1 MAESKIRI
9 TELEF
14 QNIKDNLK
22 NFIKSK
28 PEFTDYDFEGAG
40 LNILMDILAYNTHY
54 MSYYTNMIANEM
66 FMDTADLRSS
76 VVSHAKLLGYMPRSR
91 VAPIARVN
99 VQVTPGVG
107 ESNQNLLL
115 IPRFTRFRSENIN
128 GTNFT
133 FVLLE
138 DKTLE
143 KTNGKF
149 TLPNAVIK
157 QGVPLIYTF
166 VVDDLTNPQQKF
178 KLPDTGIDTSTIEV
192 TIQKSATNLQTEKFV
207 LAEDASVVEATSP
220 VYYVD
225 EVDNGKYQ
233 IYFGDNVLGKKLED
247 GNLVVISYLITDG
260 PLSNKA
266 NTFSLI
272 DSLDG
277 FSNVSVTTAQSASA
291 GADIETIDIILFSAP
306 KAYLSQN
313 RAVTKNDYIAL
324 INKKY
329 PYFDS
334 VTVWGG
340 EELVPPQYGR
350 VFISAKPRD
359 GFEITEVEKNFLK
372 EEILK
377 PISILTVTPEFID
390 ADYNYL
396 NFGVRATYDPLRTNK
411 TPPQI
416 ESAIKVAITTF
427 INQELNKFNSTFR
440 ASRLTRKID
449 DSDPAIL
456 SNELNIFIQKK
467 FKPFLNNRR
476 SYTLDFGIPLARG
489 TTENRLY
496 SSPGFEIA
504 DTSNVIRTC
513 FIEEVPFSYSGIDTV
528 EILDPG
534 TGYTETPTVE
544 IIGDGTGAT
553 AQPVVV
559 NGRIRSIN
567 VIKRG
572 SEYTNAV
579 ARISGGGSEARGASA
594 KVVIQGKTGNLR
606 MYYFDDNQIKVFVN
620 ESIGTIDYT
629 TGKVTIS
636 ELAILDVLNDFKQLS
651 IHAKPEN
658 TVFESNQNKILTLN
672 YDDPESISV
681 RLTPIS
687 K

>member
-14 QNIKDNLK
+14 QTIKDNLK

-28 PEFTDYDFEGAG
+28 PEFTDYDFEGSG

-91 VAPIARVN
+91 VAPIARIN
-99 VQVTPGVG
+99 LEVTPGEG

-128 GTNFT
+128 GSNFS
-133 FVLLE
+133 FVLLK
-138 DKTLE
+138 DNTLE
-143 KTNGKF
+143 KKNGKF
-149 TLPNAVIK
+149 SLPNAVIK
-157 QGVPLIYTF
+157 QGTPLVYTF
-166 VVDDLTNPQQKF
+166 IVDDLTNPKQKF
-178 KLPDTGIDTSTIEV
+178 KLTDVGIDTSTVEV
-192 TIQKSATNLQTEKFV
+192 TVQKSATNLQTEKFV
-207 LAEDASVVEATSP
+207 LAEDAPVVEPTSA
-220 VYYVD
+220 VYYID
-225 EVDNGKYQ
+225 EVDNSRYQ

-247 GNLVVISYLITDG
+247 GNIVIVSYLITDG
-260 PLSNKA
+260 PLANKA

-277 FSNVSVTTAQSASA
+277 FSNISITTVQTAAS
-291 GADIETIDIILFSAP
+291 GADIESIESIRFSAP

-340 EELVPPQYGR
+340 DELDPPQYGK

-359 GFEITEVEKNFLK
+359 GFEITEVEKEYLK

-377 PISILTVTPEFID
+377 PISILTITPEFID

-396 NFGVRATYDPLRTNK
+396 NFGIRATYDPLKTNK
-411 TPPQI
+411 TPSQI
-416 ESAIKVAITTF
+416 ETSIKTAITTF
-427 INQELNKFNSTFR
+427 VNQELNKFNSTFR

-449 DSDPAIL
+449 DADTSVL
-456 SNELNIFIQKK
+456 SNELNIFVQKK
-467 FKPFLNNRR
+467 FKPVLNNKRT
-476 SYTLDFGIPLARG
+476 YKLDFGIPLARG

-496 SSPGFEIA
+496 SSPGFELA
-504 DTSNVIRTC
+504 DSSNVIRTC
-513 FIEEVPFSYSGIDTV
+513 FIEETPFSYSGIDTV
-528 EILDPG
+528 EVLNPG

-553 AQPVVV
+553 AEAIIV
-559 NGRIRSIN
+559 NGRIKSIN
-567 VIKRG
+567 VLKRG
-572 SEYTNAV
+572 SEYTTAI
-579 ARISGGGSEARGASA
+579 ARISGGGPEARGGTG

-606 MYYFDDNQIKVFVN
+606 MYYFDANQIKVFVN
-620 ESIGTIDYT
+620 ESIGTIDYS
-629 TGKVTIS
+629 TGMVEITEIT
-636 ELAILDVLNDFKQLS
+636 ILDVLNEFKQLS
-651 IHAKPEN
+651 MHAKPEN
-658 TVFESNQNKILTLN
+658 TVFESSQNKILTVN
-672 YDDPESISV
+672 FDDPESISV
-681 RLTPIS
+681 RLTPIT

>member
-14 QNIKDNLK
+14 QTIKDNLK

-28 PEFTDYDFEGAG
+28 PEFTDYDFEGSG

-91 VAPIARVN
+91 VAPIARIN
-99 VQVTPGVG
+99 LDITPGEG

-115 IPRFTRFRSENIN
+115 VPRFTRFRSENIN
-128 GTNFT
+128 GSNFP
-133 FVLLE
+133 FVILK
-138 DKTLE
+138 DNILE
-143 KTNGKF
+143 KKNGKF
-149 TLPNAVIK
+149 SLPNAVIK
-157 QGVPLIYTF
+157 QGTPLVYTF
-166 VVDDLTNPQQKF
+166 IVDDLTNPKQNF
-178 KLPDTGIDTSTIEV
+178 KLTDTGIDTSTIEV
-192 TIQKSATNLQTEKFV
+192 TVQKSPTNLQTERFV
-207 LAEDASVVEATSP
+207 LAEDAPVVEATSA
-220 VYYVD
+220 VYYID
-225 EVDNGKYQ
+225 EVDNSKYQ
-233 IYFGDNVLGKKLED
+233 IYFGDNVLGKRLED
-247 GNLVVISYLITDG
+247 GNILIVSYLITDG
-260 PLSNKA
+260 PLANKA

-277 FSNVSVTTAQSASA
+277 FSNISVTTVQTAAS
-291 GADIETIDIILFSAP
+291 GADIESIESIRFSAP

-340 EELVPPQYGR
+340 DEVIPPQYGR

-359 GFEITEVEKNFLK
+359 GFEITEVEKEYLK

-377 PISILTVTPEFID
+377 PISILTITPEFVD

-396 NFGVRATYDPLRTNK
+396 NFGIRATYDPLKTNK
-411 TPPQI
+411 TPSQI
-416 ESAIKVAITTF
+416 ETSIKSAITTF
-427 INQELNKFNSTFR
+427 VNQELNKFNSTFR

-449 DSDPAIL
+449 DADPAVL
-456 SNELNIFIQKK
+456 SNELNIFVQKK
-467 FKPFLNNRR
+467 FKPVLNNNRT
-476 SYTLDFGIPLARG
+476 YKLDFGIPLARG

-496 SSPGFEIA
+496 SSPGFEVA
-504 DTSNVIRTC
+504 DSSNVIRTC
-513 FIEEVPFSYSGIDTV
+513 FIEETPFSYSGIDTIEV
-528 EILDPG
+528 LNPG

-553 AQPVVV
+553 AEAVIV
-559 NGRIRSIN
+559 NGRIKSIN
-567 VIKRG
+567 VLKRG
-572 SEYTNAV
+572 SEYTTAI
-579 ARISGGGSEARGASA
+579 ARISGGGPEARGGTG

-606 MYYFDDNQIKVFVN
+606 MYYFDANQIKVFVN
-620 ESIGTIDYT
+620 ESIGTIDYS
-629 TGKVTIS
+629 TGMVEITEIT
-636 ELAILDVLNDFKQLS
+636 ILDVLNEFKQLS
-651 IHAKPEN
+651 MHAKPEN
-658 TVFESNQNKILTLN
+658 TVFESSQNKILTVN
-672 YDDPESISV
+672 FDDPESISV
-681 RLTPIS
+681 RLTPIT

>member
-14 QNIKDNLK
+14 QTIKDNLK
-22 NFIKSK
+22 TFIKSK
-28 PEFTDYDFEGAG
+28 PEFTDYDFEGSG

-91 VAPIARVN
+91 VAPIARIN
-99 VQVTPGVG
+99 LDVTPGEG

-115 IPRFTRFRSENIN
+115 VPRFTRFRSENIN
-128 GTNFT
+128 GSNFS
-133 FVLLE
+133 FVLLK
-138 DKTLE
+138 DNTLE
-143 KTNGKF
+143 KKNGKF
-149 TLPNAVIK
+149 SLPNAVIK
-157 QGVPLIYTF
+157 QGTPLVYTF
-166 VVDDLTNPQQKF
+166 IVDDLTNPKQKF
-178 KLPDTGIDTSTIEV
+178 KLTDVGIDTSTIEV
-192 TIQKSATNLQTEKFV
+192 TVQKSPTNLQTEKFV
-207 LAEDASVVEATSP
+207 LAEDAPVVEPTSA
-220 VYYVD
+220 VYYID
-225 EVDNGKYQ
+225 EVDNSRYQ

-247 GNLVVISYLITDG
+247 GNIVIVSYLITDG
-260 PLSNKA
+260 PLANKA

-277 FSNVSVTTAQSASA
+277 FSDITVTTVQPAAS
-291 GADIETIDIILFSAP
+291 GADIESIESIRFSAP

-340 EELVPPQYGR
+340 DELDPPQYGR

-359 GFEITEVEKNFLK
+359 GFEITEVEKEYLK

-377 PISILTVTPEFID
+377 PISILTITPEFID

-396 NFGVRATYDPLRTNK
+396 NFGVRATYDPLKTNK
-411 TPPQI
+411 TPSQI
-416 ESAIKVAITTF
+416 ETAIKSGITTF
-427 INQELNKFNSTFR
+427 VNQELNKFNSTFR

-449 DSDPAIL
+449 DADPSVL

-467 FKPFLNNRR
+467 FKPVLNNKRT
-476 SYTLDFGIPLARG
+476 YKLDFGIPLARG

-496 SSPGFEIA
+496 SSPGFELA
-504 DTSNVIRTC
+504 DPSNVIRTC
-513 FIEEVPFSYSGIDTV
+513 FIEETPFSYSGIDTV
-528 EILDPG
+528 EVLNPG

-553 AQPVVV
+553 AEAIVV
-559 NGRIRSIN
+559 NGRIKSIN
-567 VIKRG
+567 VLKRG
-572 SEYTNAV
+572 SEYTTAI
-579 ARISGGGSEARGASA
+579 AKISGGGPEARGATG
-594 KVVIQGKTGNLR
+594 KVVIQGKTGSLR
-606 MYYFDDNQIKVFVN
+606 MYYFDANQIKVFVN
-620 ESIGTIDYT
+620 ESVGTIDYS
-629 TGKVTIS
+629 TGMVEITDVS
-636 ELAILDVLNDFKQLS
+636 ILDVLNDFKQLS

-658 TVFESNQNKILTLN
+658 TVFESSQNKVLTVN
-672 YDDPESISV
+672 FDDPESISV
-681 RLTPIS
+681 RLTPIT